1 MEIDGGRGTGY
12 TKGGIYAGR
21 RNRYVV
27 TWIGKCI
34 IFAIIKTLRQKKK
47 LM

>member
-1 MEIDGGRGTGY
+1 MEYTKGGCWRLEIDGGRGTGY

-27 TWIGKCI
+27 
-34 IFAIIKTLRQKKK
+34 AYTLYNS
-47 LM
+47 LLCCE

>member
-1 MEIDGGRGTGY
+1 MGMEVDGGRGTGY

-27 TWIGKCI
+27 YNQSFIDY
-34 IFAIIKTLRQKKK
+34 L
-47 LM
+47 